1 MPAGA
6 PPATPTLASASS
18 IRCQPHCQSSRTT
31 RSPRVHPDALTFAIR
46 QTDRSD
52 PRRPTSSS
60 HAPWLN
66 PHSACGSAGAPPTA
80 ISCLGAFWTPA
91 ASVGG
96 GARHRRRPKT
106 CTIGDICSAANCA
119 LLDHLVGEREQR
131 WRNFDAECLG
141 GLAIDH
147 QLELP
152 HRGNSRAHRD
162 AHKLAGL
169 RFTRSVGLA
178 DKPCGRAGIG
188 AAIFTKNLLISA
200 FVGPWKRR
208 QFLLYS
214 RCCSGVGKLGKQRS
228 IKRLFSRRPRLP
240 CEFLI
245 PAGGE
250 GYEL

>member
-106 CTIGDICSAANCA
+106 CTQPDSCTAAIAASFDHIVCERQQVRRNINTNSLRGSKVDGGQPMLRVAANRQCSAF
-119 LLDHLVGEREQR
+119 L
-131 WRNFDAECLG
+131 
-141 GLAIDH
+141 
-147 QLELP
+147 
-152 HRGNSRAHRD
+152 
-162 AHKLAGL
+162 
-169 RFTRSVGLA
+169 
-178 DKPCGRAGIG
+178 
-188 AAIFTKNLLISA
+188 
-200 FVGPWKRR
+200 WKRP
-208 QFLLYS
+208 LA
-214 RCCSGVGKLGKQRS
+214 
-228 IKRLFSRRPRLP
+228 LFHL
-240 CEFLI
+240 
-245 PAGGE
+245 A
-250 GYEL
+250 

>member
-18 IRCQPHCQSSRTT
+18 IPCHTRCQSSRTT

-106 CTIGDICSAANCA
+106 CTKPDLLSSQIGMRRLHHRSHPGRES
-119 LLDHLVGEREQR
+119 LDLRPLWVIGYGHEIKAIARERKCV
-131 WRNFDAECLG
+131 CL
-141 GLAIDH
+141 
-147 QLELP
+147 
-152 HRGNSRAHRD
+152 AHRST
-162 AHKLAGL
+162 
-169 RFTRSVGLA
+169 F
-178 DKPCGRAGIG
+178 
-188 AAIFTKNLLISA
+188 
-200 FVGPWKRR
+200 
-208 QFLLYS
+208 
-214 RCCSGVGKLGKQRS
+214 
-228 IKRLFSRRPRLP
+228 
-240 CEFLI
+240 
-245 PAGGE
+245 
-250 GYEL
+250 EL

>member
-106 CTIGDICSAANCA
+106 CTTRDSCTATNSIVYSMTSSASASNVGGISRLSA
-119 LLDHLVGEREQR
+119 LATLRLMTKTIFVACITGRSLD
-131 WRNFDAECLG
+131 FS
-141 GLAIDH
+141 
-147 QLELP
+147 P
-152 HRGNSRAHRD
+152 
-162 AHKLAGL
+162 L
-169 RFTRSVGLA
+169 RM
-178 DKPCGRAGIG
+178 
-188 AAIFTKNLLISA
+188 
-200 FVGPWKRR
+200 
-208 QFLLYS
+208 
-214 RCCSGVGKLGKQRS
+214 
-228 IKRLFSRRPRLP
+228 RP
-240 CEFLI
+240 
-245 PAGGE
+245 A
-250 GYEL
+250 